1 MFYYLHEREK
11 NHICYLFDKNS
22 IDENVALVPEKPMKK
37 LDMIRSLEIV
47 TDCHQ
52 FDPFPPL
59 FTDFTA
65 STDGVSK
72 KKRGN
77 QLNQLNNMG

>member
-1 MFYYLHEREK
+1 MLQ
-11 NHICYLFDKNS
+11 
-22 IDENVALVPEKPMKK
+22 VALVPEKPMKK

-47 TDCHQ
+47 ADCHQ

-77 QLNQLNNMG
+77 RFNQLNSTVSFSG